1 MGSRGILNFFSH
13 LTGHFGVCLDHI
25 AITLR
30 VPVHGLD
37 WHLRRSRITELDH
50 EELLLLLTLLL
61 TSLLTLLLILTLTL
75 LEFMCVLRVSL
86 RR

>member
-1 MGSRGILNFFSH
+1 MNFFSH
-13 LTGHFGVCLDHI
+13 LTGHFGVCPDHI
-25 AITLR
+25 AITLQ

-37 WHLRRSRITELDH
+37 LHLRRSRITELDH
-50 EELLLLLTLLL
+50 EKSLLLLTLTL
-61 TSLLTLLLILTLTL
+61 TLTLTL